1 MKSSTVTATLAT
13 LFVASTNATKVT
25 RRRTQ
30 TQHKSLDERYLGL
43 EQNERVLDG
52 HGNHG
57 SMPLKEDESH
67 DSHDDGH
74 DHGHSSLSMSMRDD
88 AEPTTLP
95 EPEPETS
102 PEPEPETSVQVKE
115 DDGSEEDGSGA
126 MSIGTIVSALA
137 SAGAMMLF

>member
-52 HGNHG
+52 HGVHG

-95 EPEPETS
+95 EPEPETAD
-102 PEPEPETSVQVKE
+102 ETVEVKE

>member
-1 MKSSTVTATLAT
+1 MKSSTVTVTLAT
-13 LFVASTNATKVT
+13 LFAASAKAAKLT

-52 HGNHG
+52 HGDHG

-74 DHGHSSLSMSMRDD
+74 DHGNLSMSHPMSMPDD

-102 PEPEPETSVQVKE
+102 VEVKE

>member
-95 EPEPETS
+95 EPEPETAD
-102 PEPEPETSVQVKE
+102 ETSVQVKE
-115 DDGSEEDGSGA
+115 DDGSEEDGSG
-126 MSIGTIVSALA
+126 
-137 SAGAMMLF
+137 